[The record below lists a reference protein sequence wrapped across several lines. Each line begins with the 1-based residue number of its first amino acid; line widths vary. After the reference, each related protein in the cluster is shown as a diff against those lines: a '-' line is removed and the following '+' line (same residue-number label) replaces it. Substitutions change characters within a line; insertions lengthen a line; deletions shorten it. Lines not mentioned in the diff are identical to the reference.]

1 MLQALEEKKNS
12 RERFFTIEP
21 TPRVER
27 LRQRYLNTKDKAVID
42 IARITTRVMKETEA
56 EPIVTRRA
64 KVFAAIVREV
74 PVNIYPDE
82 LFVSWPFSEPHG
94 SEVPLQGFGRG
105 SRFGKHQDE
114 LDILS
119 TRKHVPFL
127 ISEEDKR
134 ELREEIFPYWEAQ
147 RYRPSVPKALQEAGI
162 KAIAGS
168 RTMVH
173 YQANFEKV
181 LKKGLLGIKKDAE
194 DRLARIDLSDPEE
207 IRKIPFLE
215 GVIMALEAASEIGGR
230 FASKAR
236 EMAETEEDSQR
247 REELLRIAENC
258 DRVPAHPART
268 FYEGLQSVWI
278 THMMLG
284 WEHVFHGGIGPGK
297 VDQYLY
303 PYYEA
308 DIEAGRLTKEE
319 AQELLDCWCMRYSQQ
334 FPIMTSDGARWSGP
348 HSPGHD
354 VTIGGLKAD
363 GTDATNELT
372 YMFIEAMM
380 HTPGMVEPTLVLLVH
395 SRTPEDLLIKACQ
408 CNSLGGGYP
417 MFVNQDLMV
426 ETLLARNEII
436 GGPPLTIE
444 TVRRYSVTNGCHHP
458 TLAGM
463 ESGNMAGFGLGVSQ
477 PTVTAALELVLNNGV
492 IKSDNEKIGLETGDP
507 RRFKTFDEFKDAYH
521 KQLARLVWAQRT
533 AATIGEAASL
543 QPTLFTSALIEDCI
557 ERGTAREEGG
567 ARYNTG
573 QVGIVGTVDIG
584 DSLAAIKR
592 LVYDDRKISMDELCK
607 ALDANFG
614 GHEDIRKMCLE
625 APKFGND
632 DDYADEQAAWVTH
645 VVAEEITKYKT
656 AYGGRHLP
664 GLTPMY
670 NYVPAGLPV
679 GALPSGRL
687 AGEPMSDAL
696 SPTVGSDTRGP
707 TAVLKSVGKVNN
719 AEVSQGQTLN
729 MKIDPSVF
737 EQEDGFKKL
746 ADLIRVFVD
755 QKVDHVQINVVSAE
769 ALKAAQREPAKH
781 KDLVVKVAG
790 YNARFIDLY
799 KELQD
804 SIIART
810 EHSL

>member
-1 MLQALEEKKNS
+1 MLQALEKDKHS
-12 RERFFTIEP
+12 REKFFTIQP

-27 LRQRYLNTKDKAVID
+27 LRQRYLETKDKAVID
-42 IARITTRVMKETEA
+42 IGRIVTRVMKETEG
-56 EPIVTRRA
+56 EPTVTRRA
-64 KVFAAIVREV
+64 KAFAATVRGV

-82 LFVSWPFSEPHG
+82 LFVSWQFSEPHG
-94 SEVPLQGFGRG
+94 SEVPIHGFGRG
-105 SRFGKHQDE
+105 GRLGEKQDE

-119 TRKHVPFL
+119 TREHVPFL
-127 ISEEDKR
+127 ISGEDKK

-147 RYRPSVPKALQEAGI
+147 RHSPSVPQELREAGI
-162 KAIAGS
+162 RAISGS

-181 LKKGLLGIKKDAE
+181 VKKGLLGVKKDAE
-194 DRLARIDLSDPEE
+194 DRLARIDLADPEE
-207 IRKIPFLE
+207 IKKIPFLE
-215 GVIMALEAASEIGGR
+215 GVITALEAASEIGGR
-230 FASKAR
+230 FATKAR
-236 EMAETEEDSQR
+236 ELAESEKDR
-247 REELLRIAENC
+247 RRKAELLKIAEVC
-258 DRVPAHPART
+258 DQVPAHPART
-268 FYEGLQSVWI
+268 FYEGLQSVWF

-284 WEHVFHGGIGPGK
+284 WEHLFHGGIGPGK

-303 PYYEA
+303 PLYEA
-308 DIEAGRLTKEE
+308 DIREGRLTKEE

-354 VTIGGLKAD
+354 VTIGGLKPD
-363 GTDATNELT
+363 GTDATNALS

-395 SRTPEDLLIKACQ
+395 SRTPEDLLIMACQ
-408 CNSLGGGYP
+408 CVSLGGGYP
-417 MFVNQDLMV
+417 MFVNQDLMI

-436 GGPPLTIE
+436 QGPPLTLE
-444 TVRRYSVTNGCHHP
+444 TARQYSTTNGCHHP

-463 ESGNMAGFGLGVSQ
+463 ESGNMAGFAVGLGV
-477 PTVTAALELVLNNGV
+477 PTVPAALELTLNNG
-492 IKSDNEKIGLETGDP
+492 IRRYDNMRVGPETGDP
-507 RRFKTFDEFKDAYH
+507 REFRTFDEFREAFRE
-521 KQLARLVWAQRT
+521 QLARRVRAERI
-533 AATIGEAASL
+533 AATIGESASL
-543 QPTLFTSALIEDCI
+543 QPTLFTSALVEDCI
-557 ERGTAREEGG
+557 EKGIAREEGG

-573 QVGIVGTVDIG
+573 QVGITGTVDIG
-584 DSLAAIKR
+584 DSLAAIKK
-592 LVYDDRKISMDELCK
+592 LVFDEQSITMDQLLE
-607 ALDANFG
+607 ALDGNFE

-632 DDYADEQAAWVTH
+632 DDDADEQVSWVTH

-670 NYVPAGLPV
+670 GYVPAGLPV
-679 GALPSGRL
+679 GALPSGRP
-687 AGEPMSDAL
+687 AGQPLSDAL
-696 SPTVGSDTRGP
+696 SPTVGSDVKGP

-729 MKIDPSVF
+729 MKVDPSAF

-755 QKVDHVQINVVSAE
+755 QKVDHVQINVVSADT
-769 ALKAAQREPAKH
+769 LKAAQEEPAKH

-799 KELQD
+799 RELQD

-810 EHSL
+810 QHSL

>member
-1 MLQALEEKKNS
+1 MLQALEKEKS
-12 RERFFTIEP
+12 PREKFFTIQP
-21 TPRVER
+21 TARVER
-27 LRQRYLNTKDKAVID
+27 LRQRYLDTKDKAVID
-42 IARITTRVMKETEA
+42 IGRIVTRVMKETEA
-56 EPIVTRRA
+56 EPMVTRRA
-64 KVFAAIVREV
+64 RAFAATVRGV

-94 SEVPLQGFGRG
+94 SEVPIHGFGRG
-105 SRFGKHQDE
+105 RRLGQKQDE

-119 TRKHVPFL
+119 TREHVPFL
-127 ISEEDKR
+127 ISDEDKKV
-134 ELREEIFPYWEAQ
+134 LREEIFPYWEAHQ
-147 RYRPSVPKALQEAGI
+147 HAISVPPELREAGI

-181 LKKGLLGIKKDAE
+181 LRKGLLGVKKDAE
-194 DRLARIDLSDPEE
+194 HRLARIDLADPEE

-215 GVIMALEAASEIGGR
+215 GVIMGLEAAAEIGER
-230 FASKAR
+230 FSAKAR
-236 EMAETEEDSQR
+236 ELAETEADSR
-247 REELLRIAENC
+247 RKAELLKIAEVC

-268 FYEGLQSVWI
+268 FYEGLQCVWF

-284 WEHVFHGGIGPGK
+284 WEHLFHGGIGPGK

-308 DIEAGRLTKEE
+308 DIREGRITKEE
-319 AQELLDCWCMRYSQQ
+319 AQEMLDCWCMRYSQQ

-354 VTIGGLKAD
+354 VTIGGLKPD
-363 GTDATNELT
+363 GTDATNELS

-417 MFVNQDLMV
+417 MFVNQDLMI
-426 ETLLARNEII
+426 ETLLARTELL
-436 GGPPLTIE
+436 GGPPLTLE
-444 TVRRYSVTNGCHHP
+444 TVRRYSTTNGCHHP
-458 TLAGM
+458 TLQGM
-463 ESGNMAGFGLGVSQ
+463 ESGNMAGFGIGMRV
-477 PTVTAALELVLNNGV
+477 PTVPAALDLVLTNGV
-492 IKSDNEKIGLETGDP
+492 RRVDGEKTGLETGDP
-507 RRFKTFDEFKDAYH
+507 RDFGSYDAFREAYR
-521 KQLARLVWAQRT
+521 KQLARLVRAERI
-533 AATIGEAASL
+533 AATIGEAAAL
-543 QPTLFTSALIEDCI
+543 QPTVFTSALVEDCI
-557 ERGTAREEGG
+557 EKGIAREEGG

-573 QVGIVGTVDIG
+573 QVGIIGTVDIG
-584 DSLAAIKR
+584 DSLAAIKK
-592 LVYDDRKISMDELCK
+592 LVFDEGKITMAELCE
-607 ALDANFG
+607 ALEANFEG
-614 GHEDIRKMCLE
+614 YEDIRKMCLE
-625 APKFGND
+625 VPKFGND
-632 DDYADEQAAWVTH
+632 DDATDEQVAWVTH
-645 VVAEEITKYKT
+645 VIAEEITKYKT

-687 AGEPMSDAL
+687 SGEPLSDAL
-696 SPTVGSDTRGP
+696 SPTVGSDVRGP

-729 MKIDPSVF
+729 IKIDPTVF
-737 EQEDGFKKL
+737 EHEDGFKKL

-755 QKVDHVQINVVSAE
+755 QKVDHVQINVVA
-769 ALKAAQREPAKH
+769 ADTLRAAQEAPEKH
-781 KDLVVKVAG
+781 KDVVVKVAG

-799 KELQD
+799 RELQNN
-804 SIIART
+804 IIART